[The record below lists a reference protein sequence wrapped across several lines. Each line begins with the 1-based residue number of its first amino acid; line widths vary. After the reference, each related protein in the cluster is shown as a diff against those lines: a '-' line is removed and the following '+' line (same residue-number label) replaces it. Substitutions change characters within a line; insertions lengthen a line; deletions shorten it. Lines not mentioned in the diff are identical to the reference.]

1 MNNEQNDNWTRWA
14 DMVRKTIGAEWDTL
28 TRATEDS
35 LNIQP
40 IYPSDAISPQAVFTS
55 TGWIMAQYVAD
66 DAAPTAL
73 NRSILDELESGVS
86 MIMFPAVSA
95 AHMTAAQMVDILDG
109 VYTDACQFGYSHGGD
124 AMHRTNLWAEYAA
137 QSDADGQS
145 LNVHIGA
152 DPVADIMFDQL
163 DHQAAN
169 DQAIALA
176 AWQTKHQTDLP
187 HIQCFAAAGDAYHR
201 YGLTDAQELGLC
213 LASLVWQWRMLEQ
226 SGLSLEHAI
235 AGSAMRMAVSS
246 HLYSSLA
253 KTRAARMI
261 LNRLSAAMDMDKTPV
276 LHVFTSDRMMT
287 RIEPMNNVLRH
298 VTASLGA
305 ALGGAELITTL
316 PHDWLSGSTGMSRRL
331 ARNIQL
337 IMRDEARLDQ
347 VADPAHGATTLEAM
361 SQSLA
366 HKAWQIFQDIE
377 QAGGAMAVA
386 TSAMV
391 AEWAAAAPRARQADM
406 DNRHAAMLGIN
417 HHPQQPIAPLPAL
430 IMETGLPRGGMARPA
445 QAWEDMRIAAYDAAD
460 DAADDK
466 DLRCLILDDGS
477 SDKQCIANWSD
488 ELRMAGI
495 QMAEVRI
502 TNTAEVNA
510 QIAAAKPHILVAS
523 QAVHHM
529 LADHDGQDGTTLSKT
544 YLALDADGATRR
556 QMITNMI
563 RTGDQATNKHDGQGI
578 SE

>member
-1 MNNEQNDNWTRWA
+1 
-14 DMVRKTIGAEWDTL
+14 MVRKTIGAEWDTL
-28 TRATEDS
+28 TRATEDG

-40 IYPSDAISPQAVFTS
+40 IYPADAISPQAAFTKA
-55 TGWIMAQYVAD
+55 GWEMAQYVGD
-66 DAAPTAL
+66 DATPTAL

-86 MIMFPAVSA
+86 MIMFPEIAVASI
-95 AHMTAAQMVDILDG
+95 TAAQMVDTLDG
-109 VYTDACQFGYSHGGD
+109 VYTHACRFGYSHGGD

-137 QSDADGQS
+137 QSDADGQTLS
-145 LNVHIGA
+145 VHIGA
-152 DPVADIMFDQL
+152 DPMADIMSDHL
-163 DHQAAN
+163 EHQAAHN
-169 DQAIALA
+169 QAIALA
-176 AWQTKHQTDLP
+176 VWQTKYQTDFP
-187 HIQCFAAAGDAYHR
+187 HIRCFAAAGDAYHR

-213 LASLVWQWRMLEQ
+213 LASLVWQWRVLEQ
-226 SGLSLEHAI
+226 SGLSLEHAV
-235 AGSAMRMAVSS
+235 AGSAMRMAVTS

-253 KTRAARMI
+253 KTRAARMV
-261 LNRLSAAMDMDKTPV
+261 LNRLSAVMNMNKTPV

-347 VADPAHGATTLEAM
+347 VADPAYGATTFEAM

-366 HKAWQIFQDIE
+366 HKAWQIFQNIE
-377 QAGGAMAVA
+377 QAGGAMADAVL
-386 TSAMV
+386 AMV
-391 AEWAAAAPRARQADM
+391 AEWGTAARQARQVDM

-417 HHPQQPIAPLPAL
+417 HHPQQPINPLPPL

-445 QAWEDMRIAAYDAAD
+445 QAWEDMRIAAYD
-460 DAADDK
+460 K
-466 DLRCLILDDGS
+466 GLRCLILDDGS
-477 SDKQCIANWSD
+477 SDKQYIANWSD

-495 QMAEVRI
+495 QMAEVKI
-502 TNTAEVNA
+502 TNSTEANA
-510 QIAAAKPHILVAS
+510 QIAVAKPHILVAS
-523 QAVHHM
+523 QAVYHM
-529 LADHDGQDGTTLSKT
+529 LADHDGQDSIALSKT
-544 YLALDADGATRR
+544 YVALDADGTTRR

-563 RTGDQATNKHDGQGI
+563 QAGDQLTNKHDGQGK
-578 SE
+578 SQ